1 MLVFRQYKKQYNN
14 ELVIEIEYLALDSGL
29 YWLLGDNGS
38 GKSTLLKCIGGLI
51 PYNGDISFQGI
62 SNKKKSNQFFRKI
75 VNYAEAEPQYPEFL
89 RGKDLIEFYKKTKGA
104 TNEQVGYLLDKLE
117 VKPFASGKIGE
128 YSSGMIKKLS
138 LALAFMGNPRLILLD
153 EPLITLDVHATVSI
167 LQLITEYA
175 TKGVSVVFSSHQEFG
190 ISNGANLKKLFISN
204 QHLEAIL

>member
-1 MLVFRQYKKQYNN
+1 
-14 ELVIEIEYLALDSGL
+14 
-29 YWLLGDNGS
+29 
-38 GKSTLLKCIGGLI
+38 
-51 PYNGDISFQGI
+51 
-62 SNKKKSNQFFRKI
+62 
-75 VNYAEAEPQYPEFL
+75 
-89 RGKDLIEFYKKTKGA
+89 LIEFYKKTKGA

-138 LALAFMGNPRLILLD
+138 LALAFIGNPRLILLD